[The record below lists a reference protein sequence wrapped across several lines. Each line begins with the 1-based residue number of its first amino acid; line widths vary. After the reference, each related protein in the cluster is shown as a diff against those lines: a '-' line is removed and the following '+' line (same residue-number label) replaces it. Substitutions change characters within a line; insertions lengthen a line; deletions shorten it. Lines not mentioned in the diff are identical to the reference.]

1 MRSRSQT
8 RSRATESS
16 RSRAKTHGAVQRSA
30 SQRNTSQRN
39 TSALTNYRLL
49 LSWGFLGLV
58 LLAMLRL
65 LWPLILLTG
74 LLVGLA
80 GSGWLLWKR
89 QRRERVRSHRQD
101 IRLTQRFYELLDHRQ
116 GRISALELAMKTRLS
131 SKITSRYLH
140 RQAQE
145 FGAYFER
152 TVHGDVIYVF
162 NPAVIYAWSDRASEY
177 VSDYAF
183 GYEPVPYTEP
193 SPTEIAWAY
202 AERERLQMQKRQHE
216 RVAHANAKQL
226 RALRQ
231 LSNGASSHVE
241 SAIASG
247 NAIAAAEDVV
257 TIDVTAVT
265 G

>member
-8 RSRATESS
+8 RSRAPRSS
-16 RSRAKTHGAVQRSA
+16 RARAGNHGAAQHH
-30 SQRNTSQRN
+30 

-58 LLAMLRL
+58 SLAMLRL
-65 LWPLILLTG
+65 LWPLLLLTG
-74 LLVGLA
+74 LLAGLA
-80 GSGWLLWKR
+80 GSGWLLWKQ
-89 QRRERVRSHRQD
+89 QRRERAQSHRQD
-101 IRLTQRFYELLDHRQ
+101 IRLTQQFYELLDHRQ
-116 GRISALELAMKTRLS
+116 GRISALELAMKTRLN

-152 TVHGDVIYVF
+152 TAHGDVIYIF
-162 NPAVIYAWSDRASEY
+162 NPAVIYAWSARASEY

-183 GYEPVPYTEP
+183 THEPLPYAEP

-202 AERERLQMQKRQHE
+202 AEQERRQTQKRQHE
-216 RVAHANAKQL
+216 RMAHANAKQL

-231 LSNGASSHVE
+231 LSNGASNPMASSTVE
-241 SAIASG
+241 PEIARG
-247 NAIAAAEDVV
+247 RAIAAAEDVV
-257 TIDVTAVT
+257 TIDVTAVN